1 METMHSGDSEIRMLR
16 RELALLRSDP
26 AGIRQ
31 RMALNAAMLDL
42 ALWMAG
48 LGMIFVVAM
57 KVT

>member
-1 METMHSGDSEIRMLR
+1 MHSGDSEIRMLR